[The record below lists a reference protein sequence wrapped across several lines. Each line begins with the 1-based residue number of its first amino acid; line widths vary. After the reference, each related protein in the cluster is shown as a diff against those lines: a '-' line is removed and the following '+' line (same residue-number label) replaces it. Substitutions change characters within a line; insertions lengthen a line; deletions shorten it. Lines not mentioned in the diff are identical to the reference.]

1 MPARLDSR
9 PSVDPTP
16 ATAASAGSSATATVL
31 SADLSRAGGA
41 ATAYSTPGRLLPLE
55 RRIELRDRVIA
66 RIRRFLQ
73 SEGYAEAPSPG
84 RAAAASAHGITSALL
99 SLDSLG
105 VRVSPSHARQ
115 FYLEEIVAAGADAV
129 YYLAESEQVEAAKR
143 ETSLGEL
150 CDFQEKMVK
159 DAVAMLTADEIGG
172 PNLTRVD
179 RMTRAEHPRMTYREA
194 LAVLRGRGF
203 GLDFGDELGMDA
215 EAALTYYCGNL
226 PVHITHF
233 PKSLKPFNG
242 KTDRAD
248 PTVVECVA
256 YVFPF
261 AGETFGGS
269 LWEPDIEIL
278 RRRLYS
284 GTLYAHLMD
293 RARERETR
301 SSPEELTGRCQ
312 RAVRAAFEGYLSPF
326 AGARTES
333 AGVSLAV
340 GRLLQYFMGVDCAAR
355 AKRSMASVSVF
366 G

>member
-1 MPARLDSR
+1 MPARFDSR

-16 ATAASAGSSATATVL
+16 ATTAFAGSSATATVL
-31 SADLSRAGGA
+31 SADPSRAGGA
-41 ATAYSTPGRLLPLE
+41 ATAYSTPGRLLPPE
-55 RRIELRDRVIA
+55 RRIELRDQVVA
-66 RIRRFLQ
+66 RIRKFLQ
-73 SEGYAEAPSPG
+73 GEGYAEAPSPG
-84 RAAAASAHGITSALL
+84 PAAAVSAHGITSALL
-99 SLDSLG
+99 SLDSSG
-105 VRVSPSHARQ
+105 VRVSGGHARR

-159 DAVAMLTADEIGG
+159 DAAAMLTADEIGG
-172 PNLTRVD
+172 PNLTRLD

-203 GLDFGDELGMDA
+203 GLDFGDELAMDA
-215 EAALTYYCGNL
+215 EAVLTYYCGNL

-293 RARERETR
+293 RAREREAC
-301 SSPEELTGRCQ
+301 SSPDELAGCCQ
-312 RAVRAAFEGYLSPF
+312 RGVRAAFEDYLSLF
-326 AGARTES
+326 AGARTERG
-333 AGVSLAV
+333 GVSLAV
-340 GRLLQYFMGVDCAAR
+340 GRLLRYFMGVDYAAR
-355 AKRSMASVSVF
+355 AKRSMASLRVF